1 MGFLRPRW
9 IEQKQDLGL
18 ILITFR
24 VDASE
29 VPAVASSKATDAA
42 NKAALPEGWNHAI
55 INKPAT
61 GRFVFSLSTPSA
73 RDIVIVGH
81 CLEGTAAGHTTVT
94 GLGKTAFEIR
104 SLNSGATLTDFDFFV
119 TIGVFKTN
127 KVY

>member
-29 VPAVASSKATDAA
+29 VPATASAKATDAA

-55 INKPAT
+55 VNKPAT
-61 GRFVFSLSTPSA
+61 GRFVFSLSAPSA
-73 RDIVIVGH
+73 RDIVIQGITI
-81 CLEGTAAGHTTVT
+81 EGTTARLHGVT
-94 GLGKTAFEIR
+94 AIGKTGFEVQTY
-104 SLNSGATLTDFDFFV
+104 NSGGTLTDNDFFV